1 MTSLRS
7 GVKLKGMNFI
17 DSTKKCLIKDYANF
31 NGRSSRSEYWFFF
44 LFLIVLWFIY
54 IWSLMIL
61 DLNGILNLSDNLTWF
76 SYLFFIPLTLP
87 LYGVAVRRLHD
98 INKSGW
104 WVLVGVIPFV
114 NIIGGLLLL
123 YWVCKK
129 GDQKD
134 NRFGKNIY

>member
-1 MTSLRS
+1 
-7 GVKLKGMNFI
+7 
-17 DSTKKCLIKDYANF
+17 
-31 NGRSSRSEYWFFF
+31 
-44 LFLIVLWFIY
+44 
-54 IWSLMIL
+54 MIL

-76 SYLFFIPLTLP
+76 SYLFFIPSALP

-123 YWVCKK
+123 YWMCKK